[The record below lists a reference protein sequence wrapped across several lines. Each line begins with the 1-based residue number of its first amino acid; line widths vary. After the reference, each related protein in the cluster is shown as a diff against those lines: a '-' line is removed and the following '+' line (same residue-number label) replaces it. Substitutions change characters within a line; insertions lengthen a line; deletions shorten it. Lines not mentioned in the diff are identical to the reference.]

1 MREHVT
7 TEQDLVKE
15 IRIEARPETVFPFF
29 TEPEKLT
36 RWLCVEATVDPRA
49 GGICKQIH
57 RDHDGTLYHLSGQ
70 FLEVTPPH
78 RVVFTWGW
86 EKPETGTPPGST
98 VVDVTLEP
106 DGEGTLVTLV
116 HRGLPDTER
125 DGYDGG
131 WQGLLEKLAELAPR
145 S

>member
-1 MREHVT
+1 
-7 TEQDLVKE
+7 
-15 IRIEARPETVFPFF
+15 
-29 TEPEKLT
+29 
-36 RWLCVEATVDPRA
+36 
-49 GGICKQIH
+49 
-57 RDHDGTLYHLSGQ
+57 
-70 FLEVTPPH
+70 
-78 RVVFTWGW
+78 
-86 EKPETGTPPGST
+86 

-125 DGYDGG
+125 EGYDGG

>member
-1 MREHVT
+1 MG
-7 TEQDLVKE
+7 LG
-15 IRIEARPETVFPFF
+15 EAR
-29 TEPEKLT
+29 
-36 RWLCVEATVDPRA
+36 D
-49 GGICKQIH
+49 
-57 RDHDGTLYHLSGQ
+57 
-70 FLEVTPPH
+70 
-78 RVVFTWGW
+78 
-86 EKPETGTPPGST
+86 GTPPGST